1 MDKSILYSGH
11 NSNNNIN
18 SNNNKTIIFVF
29 VHLIPLPRQK
39 KDQRVSQVKLQP
51 GKCLN
56 LLILWQ
62 PLY

>member
-11 NSNNNIN
+11 NSNNNNDN

-29 VHLIPLPRQK
+29 VHPIPLPRQK

-56 LLILWQ
+56 LMIL
-62 PLY
+62 